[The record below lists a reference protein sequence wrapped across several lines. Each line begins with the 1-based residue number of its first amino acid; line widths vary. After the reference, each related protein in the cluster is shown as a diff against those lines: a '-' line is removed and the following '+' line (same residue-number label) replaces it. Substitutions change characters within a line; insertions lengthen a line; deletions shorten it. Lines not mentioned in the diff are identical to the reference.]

1 MGIRTTKK
9 VKKIEKKRLGGFT
22 NDSKRFILVVS
33 TGRYLMFTYSEDL
46 FSDFHKDT
54 YGFRPSGYDPFYD
67 ATPERKQEI
76 WDQMEQ
82 DFLQEMVREEKA
94 KAEAIIAFEDWIE
107 KCYEYA
113 DGRPSREDVLRW
125 MTEGE
130 KFYHQQDVE
139 HWVWEQ
145 GILFTDYGKE
155 LVKELMNIV
164 TFEEWEAA

>member
-1 MGIRTTKK
+1 
-9 VKKIEKKRLGGFT
+9 
-22 NDSKRFILVVS
+22 
-33 TGRYLMFTYSEDL
+33 MFTYSEEL

-54 YGFRPSGYDPFYD
+54 YGFRPGGNDEFYD
-67 ATPERKQEI
+67 ATPERKQDI
-76 WDQMEQ
+76 WDNMEQ

-94 KAEAIIAFEDWIE
+94 KAEAIANFEAWIE

-113 DGRPSREDVLRW
+113 DGRPAREDVLRW

-139 HWVWEQ
+139 HWVWKQ

-155 LVKELMNIV
+155 LVKELMGIV
-164 TFEEWEAA
+164 KFEEWEAA